1 MFLLHHVGLLPQR
14 DQRPK
19 EGELFFK
26 IKNSFFQK
34 SGVVARVCCA
44 ILLVECLKKDTEPAQ
59 IYIKS
64 FLVLCA
70 FTFGLLR
77 WEFSSVINIHIML
90 RLQQSRVRIS
100 TSCYKLNTC
109 IKFKNPGLRNN
120 YSVVDPDKYWIRI
133 QKPSGSGSV
142 FGIRIRIHTCKYR
155 IKCRQKIKDKKYKF
169 TVPRLNRVKICS
181 RNILFLLYSIKK
193 NWKRK

>member
-1 MFLLHHVGLLPQR
+1 MCLHFWVITVGIQLSNQ
-14 DQRPK
+14 
-19 EGELFFK
+19 
-26 IKNSFFQK
+26 
-34 SGVVARVCCA
+34 
-44 ILLVECLKKDTEPAQ
+44 
-59 IYIKS
+59 
-64 FLVLCA
+64 
-70 FTFGLLR
+70 
-77 WEFSSVINIHIML
+77 HIML

-181 RNILFLLYSIKK
+181 GNILFLLYSIKK
-193 NWKRK
+193 NCKRKQFFSKIIFNFLSKWIVHITLDPGPDLDPDPNSMYLDPQHWK